1 MTVSS
6 VASQA
11 DLQAQVRAAMSEA
24 EAPLTDADVAQ
35 IVTEVVRNTDVELS
49 QLDFQVFQEIDSLA
63 KYIQAAKA
71 EIAAIR
77 PDEIRDAF
85 VPSATDELDAVV
97 AATEEATGIILDNA
111 EKVMEAAGELDEPA
125 QSNLIEMVT
134 SIFEACNFQDITG
147 QRITKVVNTL
157 KHIDERIQTL
167 ASVLG
172 EEVDRCTVPD
182 TVEAVDDVES
192 GEPDDEDLLNGP
204 QLAHSAIDQD
214 EIDKLLAGD
223 D

>member
-1 MTVSS
+1 MT
-6 VASQA
+6 ASNAATQA
-11 DLQAQVRAAMSEA
+11 DLQEQVRTALNESQQ
-24 EAPLTDADVAQ
+24 PLTEADVAR
-35 IVTEVVRNTDVELS
+35 IVTEVVRNTDVELT
-49 QLDFQVFQEIDSLA
+49 QLDLQVFREIDSLA

-77 PDEIRDAF
+77 PDEIRDDF

-111 EKVMEAAGELDEPA
+111 EKVMEAAGELEEPA

-134 SIFEACNFQDITG
+134 AIFEACNFQDITG
-147 QRITKVVNTL
+147 QRITKVVTTL
-157 KHIDERIQTL
+157 KHIDERIQAL
-167 ASVLG
+167 ASILG
-172 EEVDRCTVPD
+172 EEVDQCTVP
-182 TVEAVDDVES
+182 EAVEDV
-192 GEPDDEDLLNGP
+192 GTAVLDDEDLLNGP
-204 QLAHSAIDQD
+204 QLPNSAIDQD

>member
-1 MTVSS
+1 MTVST
-6 VASQA
+6 AAAQA
-11 DLQAQVRAAMSEA
+11 DLQAQVRTALSESQT
-24 EAPLTDADVAQ
+24 PLTDADVAR
-35 IVTEVVRNTDVELS
+35 IVTEIVRNTDVELT
-49 QLDFQVFQEIDSLA
+49 QLDLQVFREIDGLA

-77 PDEIRDAF
+77 PDEIRDDF
-85 VPSATDELDAVV
+85 VPTATDELDAVV

-111 EKVMEAAGELDEPA
+111 EKIMEAAGELEEPA

-134 SIFEACNFQDITG
+134 AIFEACNFQDITG
-147 QRITKVVNTL
+147 QRITKVVTTL
-157 KHIDERIQTL
+157 KHIDERIQSL

-182 TVEAVDDVES
+182 SIDEADS
-192 GEPDDEDLLNGP
+192 GEVDDEDLLNGP
-204 QLAHSAIDQD
+204 QLPHSAIDQD

>member
-1 MTVSS
+1 MTVST
-6 VASQA
+6 VAGHA
-11 DLQAQVRAAMSEA
+11 DLQEQVRTALSEA
-24 EAPLTDADVAQ
+24 EAPLTDADVAR
-35 IVTEVVRNTDVELS
+35 IVTEIVRNADVELT
-49 QLDFQVFQEIDSLA
+49 QLDLQVFREIDGLA
-63 KYIQAAKA
+63 KYIQTAKA

-85 VPSATDELDAVV
+85 VPLATDELDAVV

-111 EKVMEAAGELDEPA
+111 EKVMEAAGELEEPA

-134 SIFEACNFQDITG
+134 AIFEACNFQDITG

-157 KHIDERIQTL
+157 KHIDERIQAL
-167 ASVLG
+167 AAVLG

-182 TVEAVDDVES
+182 TVEGTEGGDL
-192 GEPDDEDLLNGP
+192 DDEDLLNGP
-204 QLAHSAIDQD
+204 QLPQSAIDQD

-223 D
+223 

>member
-1 MTVSS
+1 MTATSA
-6 VASQA
+6 ASQA
-11 DLQAQVRAAMSEA
+11 DLQEQVRTALGESQ
-24 EAPLTDADVAQ
+24 APLTEADVAR
-35 IVTEVVRNTDVELS
+35 IVTEIVSNTEVELT
-49 QLDFQVFQEIDSLA
+49 QLDLQVFREIDGLA

-134 SIFEACNFQDITG
+134 AIFEACNFQDITG
-147 QRITKVVNTL
+147 QRITKVVTTL
-157 KHIDERIQTL
+157 KHIDERIQSL

-172 EEVDRCTVPD
+172 EEVDRCTVPE
-182 TVEAVDDVES
+182 TVDEVDS
-192 GEPDDEDLLNGP
+192 GELDDEDLLNGP
-204 QLAHSAIDQD
+204 QLPDSAIDQD

>member
-1 MTVSS
+1 MTVST
-6 VASQA
+6 AAAQT
-11 DLQAQVRAAMSEA
+11 DLQAQVRTALSESQT
-24 EAPLTDADVAQ
+24 PLTDADVAR
-35 IVTEVVRNTDVELS
+35 IVTEIVRNTDVELT
-49 QLDFQVFQEIDSLA
+49 QVDLQVFREIDGLA

-77 PDEIRDAF
+77 PDEIRDDF
-85 VPSATDELDAVV
+85 VPTATDELDAVV

-111 EKVMEAAGELDEPA
+111 EKVMEAAGELEEPA

-134 SIFEACNFQDITG
+134 AIFEACNFQDITG
-147 QRITKVVNTL
+147 QRITKVVTTL
-157 KHIDERIQTL
+157 KHIDERIQSL
-167 ASVLG
+167 ASILG

-182 TVEAVDDVES
+182 SIDETDS
-192 GEPDDEDLLNGP
+192 GEVDDEDLLNGP
-204 QLAHSAIDQD
+204 QLPQSAIDQD

>member
-11 DLQAQVRAAMSEA
+11 DLQGQVRAAMRDA
-24 EAPLTDADVAQ
+24 EAPLTDADVAR

-49 QLDFQVFQEIDSLA
+49 QLDLQVFQEIDSLA

-85 VPSATDELDAVV
+85 VPLATDELDAVV

-134 SIFEACNFQDITG
+134 AIFEACNFQDITG

-182 TVEAVDDVES
+182 AVEAVDDVAS

-204 QLAHSAIDQD
+204 QLPQSAIDQD

-223 D
+223 